1 MEVRV
6 QDGIEYNELVKTCAE
21 TLKLEDPPP
30 GSELSL
36 FRSDGTL
43 IPPVATDESGSG
55 WVLRDYLKSIN
66 RSAAQIRFGVGYIN
80 KVNEVHRNFSFD

>member
-1 MEVRV
+1 M
-6 QDGIEYNELVKTCAE
+6 KTCAE

-55 WVLRDYLKSIN
+55 WVLREKKIFSRYT
-66 RSAAQIRFGVGYIN
+66 
-80 KVNEVHRNFSFD
+80 VNFTASEVHAGKRRE